1 MIDTL
6 YFVLKSDREKFAFK
20 SNEILEQI
28 YEQKCNFIKK
38 FGYEPKYINIPD
50 DLNNYLYEQLID
62 NVVNVEKNY
71 DYSPKTVYGM
81 ILKSRFKDSI
91 LNDNE
96 FLCI

>member
-6 YFVLKSDREKFAFK
+6 YFILKRDREKFAFK

-62 NVVNVEKNY
+62 NVVNVEKHY

-81 ILKSRFKDSI
+81 IIKSRFDNLGLK
-91 LNDNE
+91 DNE
-96 FLCI
+96 TICI

>member
-62 NVVNVEKNY
+62 NVVNVEKHY
-71 DYSPKTVYGM
+71 DYSPKTVDGM
-81 ILKSRFKDSI
+81 IIKSRFDNLGLK
-91 LNDNE
+91 DNE
-96 FLCI
+96 AICI